1 MTIEMNSER
10 SLFNGASFLIYEP
23 FQSIHISSERTP
35 FNTYRNDTSKYSSI
49 IMIRSH
55 FPERASA
62 LRSFSTRRNFRRRCT
77 FRILFL
83 GGVASRVPWGWRD
96 SYGKTGNF
104 GRVGDK
110 SMFKMY
116 KKVRVGRE
124 GDI

>member
-1 MTIEMNSER
+1 MRVEFEKVHV
-10 SLFNGASFLIYEP
+10 
-23 FQSIHISSERTP
+23 Q
-35 FNTYRNDTSKYSSI
+35 
-49 IMIRSH
+49 
-55 FPERASA
+55 
-62 LRSFSTRRNFRRRCT
+62 NF
-77 FRILFL
+77 FGGEG

-116 KKVRVGRE
+116 KKAGVGSE